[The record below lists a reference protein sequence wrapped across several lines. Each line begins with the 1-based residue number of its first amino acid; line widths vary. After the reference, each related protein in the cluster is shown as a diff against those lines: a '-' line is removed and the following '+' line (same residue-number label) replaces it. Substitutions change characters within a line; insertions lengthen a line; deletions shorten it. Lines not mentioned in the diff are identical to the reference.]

1 MFVGCVLHEF
11 CIEFRAYWRLES
23 CIVSFAVAVSQEL
36 WLRGGTVVVE
46 RVVLL
51 HFSEASAMAFTSA
64 EQFLHHVQDCHM
76 RLQFPGNYG
85 VVFIVNASCR
95 RLGMTSGCSASSGK
109 KNP

>member
-1 MFVGCVLHEF
+1 M
-11 CIEFRAYWRLES
+11 
-23 CIVSFAVAVSQEL
+23 
-36 WLRGGTVVVE
+36 E

-85 VVFIVNASCR
+85 VVVSALS
-95 RLGMTSGCSASSGK
+95 GMTAGCSASSGK
-109 KNP
+109 KTLKMKAP